1 MSELVGLLFSI
12 ALVNNLV
19 LTSLVGLDLQV
30 SASQRI
36 NTAWLIGL
44 TTLYC
49 FSLCLPGVYL
59 LDRLIIIPMQL
70 QYLDLLFYMMLI
82 MVIVYA
88 SQKLLQIVF
97 PLVYLQVKTIVPAV
111 LLNSILLA
119 AVLLSQDQHQSFFGS
134 FVTGI
139 CVGMGFLFLL
149 LTLSCLRE
157 RIDNSNVPAPFRG
170 LPILLITLG
179 IFSMGFMGLSG
190 LA

>member
-19 LTSLVGLDLQV
+19 LTSLVGVDLQV

-36 NTAWLIGL
+36 NTAWLVGL

-49 FSLCLPGVYL
+49 LSLCLPGVYL
-59 LDRLIIIPMQL
+59 LDRLIITPLQL

-88 SQKLLQIVF
+88 SQKLLQIIF
-97 PLVYLQVKTIVPAV
+97 PLVYLQVNTIVPV
-111 LLNSILLA
+111 ILLNSILLA
-119 AVLLSQDQHQSFFGS
+119 AILLSKDQNQSFSGS
-134 FVTGI
+134 FFTG
-139 CVGMGFLFLL
+139 VGTGVGFLILL

-190 LA
+190 L